1 MVDQTTAEVPPGDE
15 LARIR
20 NKGEA
25 PIVAKAT
32 SRDRG
37 IGPFK
42 RLALRSATVID
53 GTGAPPI
60 GPIDIIVEN
69 GKIVSLKKMAGY
81 GSGASEPPRHRQAK
95 TAIAASDNG
104 NAAGQIERVQST
116 TPNFS

>member
-1 MVDQTTAEVPPGDE
+1 CKEAAEQGRKRSMSDPPRAEVAAGDE
-15 LARIR
+15 LAGIR
-20 NKGEA
+20 NKGEV
-25 PIVAKAT
+25 PIVQKAT

-69 GKIVSLKKMAGY
+69 GRIVSLKKVIGY
-81 GSGASEPPRHRQAK
+81 GAGPREPADHEIDCRRQRVRPRVVR
-95 TAIAASDNG
+95 
-104 NAAGQIERVQST
+104 
-116 TPNFS
+116 